1 MKIGSLLY
9 FENSDIGIYIG
20 AKTQRKMQGQREF
33 EVRDRKG
40 SKTISRP
47 IKEEARN
54 SFTDPVKEN

>member
-20 AKTQRKMQGQREF
+20 AKTQKNARTEEF
-33 EVRDRKG
+33 EVGDKKG